1 MVVSKDRPE
10 SMLPI
15 AVDVMGADKGP
26 EEIIKGALSAH
37 EKYGIPIILVGDP
50 SVIGSSTPFEVISA
64 LEVIEMHDEPAIAVR
79 RKQDASVLK
88 AAEAVR
94 DGKACAM
101 VSPGNTG
108 AAMVSALWRIGRI
121 KGISRPAVATPLP
134 LPSGAHTILL
144 DAGANADCSPSWL
157 GQFGQMGSVF
167 AKSRFDLANPKV
179 ALLSNGEED
188 SKGNSLIKQTHD
200 LLKQIS
206 NLNFIGNIEGGDLLA
221 GVADVVVTD
230 GFTGNIVLK
239 ALEGSLKVFLNSFM
253 SVISSTEQSRQAGD
267 VLLPLLQPI
276 MQKMNPES
284 TGGAMLLG
292 IDGVCIISHG
302 SSSSTAILNAVV
314 TARDMVSAK
323 LVQEIKNS
331 IPSIE

>member
-1 MVVSKDRPE
+1 MTASSSSFE

-26 EEIIKGALSAH
+26 QEIIKGALFAY

-50 SVIGSSTPFEVISA
+50 AVIGDSSPFEVIPA
-64 LEVIEMHDEPAIAVR
+64 LEVIEMHDEPASAVR

-94 DGKACAM
+94 DGRACAM

-121 KGISRPAVATPLP
+121 KGISRPAIATPLP
-134 LPSGAHTILL
+134 LPSGDHTILL
-144 DAGANADCSPSWL
+144 DAGANVDCSASWL
-157 GQFGQMGSVF
+157 AQFGQMGSVF
-167 AKSRFDLANPKV
+167 AKTRFGLANPKV
-179 ALLSNGEED
+179 GLLSNGEED
-188 SKGNSLIKQTHD
+188 SKGNSLVKQTHEI
-200 LLKQIS
+200 LKQLT
-206 NLNFIGNIEGGDLLA
+206 NLNFIGNVEGGDLLLGA
-221 GVADVVVTD
+221 ADVVVTD

-253 SVISSTEQSRQAGD
+253 SVIASTEQSRQAGEI
-267 VLLPLLQPI
+267 LFPLLQPI
-276 MQKMNPES
+276 IKKMDPES

-302 SSSSTAILNAVV
+302 SSSSVAISNAVV

-331 IPSIE
+331 ISSIE